1 MSIVI
6 EMNHVTKTY
15 HRKIKNGKGI
25 FKNST
30 FEAKEA
36 IKDISFQIK
45 EGELVG
51 LVGLNGAGKSTLIKS
66 MLGILSPDCG
76 EAKIFGQDS
85 FRFRKKNAVYI
96 GANFGQKS
104 SLVWDLP
111 FKYSLE
117 LNKKIYQVSDERY
130 EEILEELEQF
140 LQIGEL
146 LNVPVRTMSLGQR
159 MKCEFAAITLH
170 SPRLLILD
178 ETTIGLDI
186 VIKKNIEEYLKH
198 RTMSLGQ
205 RMKCEFAAIT
215 LHSPRLLIL
224 DETTIG
230 LDIVIKKNIEEYLKH
245 INAARN
251 VTILFSSHDLAE
263 LERICDRIMI
273 INSGEIIL
281 DDQVRNISD
290 LSRYSYMEIKF
301 AEEFDGNMEIVPG
314 LQIIEYLED
323 GLKIRIDKQV
333 LSEKEAMT
341 ELIDKMPVENIS
353 IEKQSLEDF
362 IYNLVQK

>member
-140 LQIGEL
+140 LQIGEAL
-146 LNVPVRTMSLGQR
+146 
-159 MKCEFAAITLH
+159 
-170 SPRLLILD
+170 
-178 ETTIGLDI
+178 TI
-186 VIKKNIEEYLKH
+186 
-198 RTMSLGQ
+198 
-205 RMKCEFAAIT
+205 
-215 LHSPRLLIL
+215 
-224 DETTIG
+224 
-230 LDIVIKKNIEEYLKH
+230 
-245 INAARN
+245 
-251 VTILFSSHDLAE
+251 
-263 LERICDRIMI
+263 
-273 INSGEIIL
+273 
-281 DDQVRNISD
+281 
-290 LSRYSYMEIKF
+290 
-301 AEEFDGNMEIVPG
+301 
-314 LQIIEYLED
+314 
-323 GLKIRIDKQV
+323 
-333 LSEKEAMT
+333 
-341 ELIDKMPVENIS
+341 
-353 IEKQSLEDF
+353 
-362 IYNLVQK
+362 